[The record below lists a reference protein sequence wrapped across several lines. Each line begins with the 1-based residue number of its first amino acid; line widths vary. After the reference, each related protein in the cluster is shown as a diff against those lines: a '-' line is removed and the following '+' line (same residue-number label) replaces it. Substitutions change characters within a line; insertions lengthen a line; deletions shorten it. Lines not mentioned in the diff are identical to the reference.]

1 MKKVLLLTSSLFAE
15 NGKSSAMANMVKAA
29 LKDQAK
35 DVALTE
41 KDLVALDLPHL
52 NAEEMSAW
60 MTPPNERTDAQQAL
74 AQRSD
79 LLIEELMAHDVIV
92 LAAPLYNLGIPSQV
106 KAYFDRLLRA
116 GVTFKYT
123 AEGPKGLVAGKQALV
138 LAARG
143 GVYAGT
149 EADSQTP
156 HIKTLFGLMG
166 VTDLNFI
173 YAEGL
178 AVSPEMKE
186 EALAG
191 AQAQIVAYVAE
202 RL

>member
-15 NGKSSAMANMVKAA
+15 NGQSSAMAAMLKAE
-29 LKDQAK
+29 LQAQGK
-35 DVALTE
+35 DVSVTE

-52 NAEEMSAW
+52 GAEEMGAW
-60 MTPPNERTDAQQAL
+60 MTPVDERSEAQQAL

-123 AEGPKGLVAGKQALV
+123 AEGPKGLVEGKQALV

-143 GVYAGT
+143 GIYAGS

-156 HIKTLFGLMG
+156 HIKTMFGLMG
-166 VTDLNFI
+166 VSDLTFV

-178 AVSPEMKE
+178 AVGPQMKE
-186 EALAG
+186 EALSA
-191 AQAQIVAYVAE
+191 ARAQIQAYVAE
-202 RL
+202 QI